1 MALQAPADGNGYAVM
16 GTACMVPLQ
25 FQPPPPPAA
34 TGGGGGGMGLGSPF
48 DLAMNLIRDSSQFL
62 LANQRYI
69 WIANYNMRDLGTSTK
84 RLHDVLVHVQTT
96 ITDAQSLGWRPSPLA
111 QGWVREGKELME
123 DAAKLVVSFKD
134 LNASSIAISNFPCFA
149 ASRCRL
155 NCDAVMQLN
164 RVKEHI
170 ELAKKE
176 GYLLRDFD
184 AVATEPRKMTDDGSP
199 HLAHGDSLPGTL
211 PPAADECILPSVF
224 VDEPTTPHKSA
235 GMMTKSPSYQQGRA
249 YIDAKVP
256 AATTICDDKKVQLNT
271 FTQVHAV
278 LGSDSCDKFPVLV
291 RVKAPMYT
299 HQMRAPIDLVM
310 VLDISATMRSGLQ
323 NLKQGAQFAILNLR
337 RDDRL
342 SIVTFGPKADY
353 SELTLMTDEEKQAAI
368 AAVASLEARG
378 GVGITAA
385 LKRAYEVL
393 QKRTEAHRVGAILLL
408 TDGKDNKILKEIQA
422 NVQRRSLEEADKD
435 AVLRRKYP
443 TYTFGFGT
451 EHDPRTLYYLAREG
465 YGTYSFADADSRNIE
480 VAMALCI
487 GGLTSI
493 VAQDVKVTLE
503 AAHPEVKISEIRRG
517 FHEGGLSSDKLGW
530 IRIKDL
536 FGDEEK
542 NFIVYVSIP
551 REEGHS
557 SSTKILNVKAE
568 YFSPVTK
575 KKINVENTTV
585 SVERP
590 KKILS
595 QNGQM
600 SNCYSEV
607 AVEICRVDALD
618 GVWGVWDKIAHAS
631 NLTPYFNKEGVKRW
645 DIPDIDRNMV
655 LNELEKLLRIVDP
668 TVEKSADPEMQAVQ
682 RKLFNDLTKMKDA
695 LPRGIV
701 TALPY
706 MLSWLSAHKWQRA
719 ATQVT
724 ASESSFLTPRM
735 HNMIGSVETALT
747 SRLTLP

>member
-1 MALQAPADGNGYAVM
+1 MALQAPAGGNGYVVM

-25 FQPPPPPAA
+25 SQPPPPPAA
-34 TGGGGGGMGLGSPF
+34 AGGGGGGGGGGGMGLGSSY
-48 DLAMNLIRDSSQFL
+48 DLALSLIRDSSQFL
-62 LANQRYI
+62 FANQRYV
-69 WIANYNMRDLGTSTK
+69 WIADYNMRDLGTSTK

-96 ITDAQSLGWRPSPLA
+96 ITDAHSLGWRPKPLA
-111 QGWVREGKELME
+111 QAWVREGKDLME
-123 DAAKLVVSFKD
+123 AAANVVIGFKD

-149 ASRCRL
+149 ASRCRR

-164 RVKEHI
+164 RAKQHI
-170 ELAKKE
+170 ELAEKK
-176 GYLLRDFD
+176 GYMLPGFD
-184 AVATEPRKMTDDGSP
+184 AVATEPRKMTDEGSP

-211 PPAADECILPSVF
+211 ASAVDECILPSVF
-224 VDEPTTPHKSA
+224 LDEPTTPHKPA
-235 GMMTKSPSYQQGRA
+235 GMMTKSPSYQQGRSSS
-249 YIDAKVP
+249 IDEKVP
-256 AATTICDDKKVQLNT
+256 AATTICNDKKT
-271 FTQVHAV
+271 
-278 LGSDSCDKFPVLV
+278 
-291 RVKAPMYT
+291 
-299 HQMRAPIDLVM
+299 RAPIDLVM

-337 RDDRL
+337 PDDRL

-353 SELTLMTDEEKQAAI
+353 SNLTLMSDEEKRAAI

-385 LKRAYEVL
+385 MKRAYEVL
-393 QKRTEAHRVGAILLL
+393 QKRTETHRVGAILLL
-408 TDGKDNKILKEIQA
+408 TDGKDNKILKEEIQA
-422 NVQRRSLEEADKD
+422 NVQRTSLEEADKD
-435 AVLRRKYP
+435 ANAILRRQFP

-465 YGTYSFADADSRNIE
+465 YGTYSFANADSRNIE
-480 VAMALCI
+480 VAMAVCI

-493 VAQDVKVTLE
+493 VAQDVTVTVE
-503 AAHPEVKISEIRRG
+503 AAHPEVKISEIKRG
-517 FHEGGLSSDKLGW
+517 FHEGALSSDRQGQ
-530 IRIKDL
+530 IHIKDL

-542 NFIVYVSIP
+542 NFIVYVNIP
-551 REEGHS
+551 REEGQS
-557 SSTKILNVKAE
+557 SSTTILNVKAE
-568 YFSPVTK
+568 YTSPVTK

-590 KKILS
+590 KKKILS
-595 QNGQM
+595 RDGQM
-600 SNCYSEV
+600 SNCSSKV
-607 AVEICRVDALD
+607 GVEICRVHVLD

-631 NLTPYFNKEGVKRW
+631 NQTPYFNKEGVKRW

-655 LNELEKLLRIVDP
+655 MNELEKLLRIVDP
-668 TVEKSADPEMQAVQ
+668 TVDKSADHEMQAIK
-682 RKLFNDLTKMKDA
+682 RKLFNDLTKMKDT